1 MPVLMAKGQRVP
13 LNRADGRPLNL
24 MRMGIGWRSVPRPGP
39 LGPCRRGRLGT
50 FALLYGRGRLLDA
63 LFAENRTHPDT
74 SIEHISGPAAENIAG
89 EGDNE
94 SFVARLSRL
103 PPHTDRIVF
112 AVSSFDGSTFET
124 VQSAHCRIV
133 DESLGHELARYAFP
147 AHGLHT
153 ALIMAEVS
161 RACGAWTM
169 TALGEP
175 VACTTFA
182 DLLQAAEA

>member
-1 MPVLMAKGQRVP
+1 MPIPMAKDQRVP
-13 LNRADGRPLNL
+13 LNRADGCPLNL
-24 MRMGIGWRSVPRPGP
+24 MRMGIGWQSAPCSGSPG
-39 LGPCRRGRLGT
+39 LFRLGRLGT
-50 FALLYGRGRLLDA
+50 FALLYGRGRFLDA
-63 LFAENRTHPDT
+63 LFAENPTHPDA
-74 SIEHISGPAAENIAG
+74 SIEHIAGPVAENIAG

-103 PPHTDRIVF
+103 PPYADRVVF

-133 DESLGHELARYAFP
+133 DESLGHELARYVLP
-147 AHGLHT
+147 AHGPHT
-153 ALIMAEVS
+153 ALIMAEVT
-161 RACGAWTM
+161 RAGGAWTM

>member
-1 MPVLMAKGQRVP
+1 MECSG
-13 LNRADGRPLNL
+13 
-24 MRMGIGWRSVPRPGP
+24 S
-39 LGPCRRGRLGT
+39 LGPHQRRRLDT
-50 FALLYGRGRLLDA
+50 FALLYGHGRFLDA
-63 LFAENRTHPDT
+63 LFAEDPAHPDA
-74 SIEHISGPAAENIAG
+74 SAEHTAGPVAESIAG
-89 EGDNE
+89 EGDDE

-133 DESLGHELARYAFP
+133 DEGLGHEPVRYAFP
-147 AHGLHT
+147 AHGPHK
-153 ALIMAEVS
+153 ALIMAEVTRVAGS
-161 RACGAWTM
+161 WIM

-175 VACTTFA
+175 VACTAFA